1 MGFYPEEELYSFAR
15 CTNTG
20 FFISIAAPAYYAAT
34 DLCRNPELLIVAF
47 CHLQNSYSA
56 HPTNPIRPTLENLWQ
71 EVFLAAPTFAV
82 PLYTDE
88 SPHAPQHRIS
98 YAKIALIATG

>member
-1 MGFYPEEELYSFAR
+1 MGFYSEEKLYSFAR

-20 FFISIAAPAYYAAT
+20 FFISIAARAYYAAT
-34 DLCRNPELLIVAF
+34 DLCRNPGLLIVAF
-47 CHLQNSYSA
+47 AICRIHILPIQ
-56 HPTNPIRPTLENLWQ
+56 PTFENLWQ